1 MLCKRCKNLIED
13 DLDSC
18 PFCGLDF
25 EAEENINT
33 EEEELREGIKYDGEL
48 EKIEDV
54 EIKNIEVDEVYGG
67 ELKEVE
73 EKNEYI
79 EEYLIEKETEINEN
93 DSKVK
98 ETSEEKDKDSIEY
111 ELEEGNQDKYYY
123 QLEKDNKYND
133 YKVIGIA
140 IILLAIILGL
150 VMLFK

>member
-18 PFCGLDF
+18 PFCELDF
-25 EAEENINT
+25 KEENINT
-33 EEEELREGIKYDGEL
+33 EEEKLR
-48 EKIEDV
+48 
-54 EIKNIEVDEVYGG
+54 
-67 ELKEVE
+67 E

-79 EEYLIEKETEINEN
+79 EEELIEKETEINEN

-98 ETSEEKDKDSIEY
+98 ETSEEKDKEPIEY
-111 ELEEGNQDKYYY
+111 ELEEGNQDKYDY

>member
-18 PFCGLDF
+18 PFCELDF
-25 EAEENINT
+25 KEENINT
-33 EEEELREGIKYDGEL
+33 EEKKLRDDIKDKVEL
-48 EKIEDV
+48 EKVEDV

-79 EEYLIEKETEINEN
+79 EEDLIEKETEINEN
-93 DSKVK
+93 DSKVR
-98 ETSEEKDKDSIEY
+98 ETSEEKDKEPIEY
-111 ELEEGNQDKYYY
+111 ELEEDNQEKYDYE
-123 QLEKDNKYND
+123 LEEDNKYND